1 MQEGG
6 YARRETIKMSNWKK
20 FVPLLAVLAV
30 AAQAAAQST
39 TPGQNAGEEAE
50 VEQRWHDAEKR
61 MAEAARQMAELTAER
76 LPHRAGLQRRLEII
90 GDSGPRLGVTIG
102 GEEKGPVK
110 GIAILGVTPGS
121 AADDAGLRAGDL
133 ITAMN
138 GEAIGGDNSEAAQ
151 QKLLE
156 FMGGVEEGDKL
167 QLEYLRDGKSGK
179 VEVEPKAIEG
189 GATLFG
195 FDGHNFRMP
204 GAPGPMMPPESAA
217 RTSTY
222 SSGI

>member
-1 MQEGG
+1 
-6 YARRETIKMSNWKK
+6 MSNWKK